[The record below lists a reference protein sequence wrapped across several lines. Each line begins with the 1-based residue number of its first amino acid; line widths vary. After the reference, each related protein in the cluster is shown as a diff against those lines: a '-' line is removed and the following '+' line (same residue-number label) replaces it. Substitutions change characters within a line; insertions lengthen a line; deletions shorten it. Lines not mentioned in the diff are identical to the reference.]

1 MTGAA
6 ARPKEAVSTSGRLFE
21 EASAPKTGVP
31 YEANGLAHPVPAG
44 SHFWSFADPGRGHRQ
59 AADTGQQSTLGG
71 TGISL
76 GHIMPVKSWVSL
88 NIYHPAGSQRHMQT
102 CQCRQGDL
110 QHSSDAQWLHGLGQ
124 CKLKVST
131 LRAVLCR
138 PNQLS
143 SSSI

>member
-59 AADTGQQSTLGG
+59 AADTRQQSSLGG

-76 GHIMPVKSWVSL
+76 GHILPIKSRVSL
-88 NIYHPAGSQRHMQT
+88 DIHHPAIRQALQDTCRHVSADKGICNTVQMHSGSMNW
-102 CQCRQGDL
+102 GIA
-110 QHSSDAQWLHGLGQ
+110 S
-124 CKLKVST
+124 
-131 LRAVLCR
+131 
-138 PNQLS
+138 
-143 SSSI
+143 